1 MEVGRE
7 STVTKYEIHIRMR
20 TRKDGPVIRN
30 MIRFPH
36 AVQTES
42 RICVICPPGSK
53 QAKDAIAA
61 GAVLVGEDEVFEAIK
76 AGKIEFDRC
85 LAHPDSLPALNKA
98 ALGRVLGPR
107 GLMPSVK
114 TGTVVEDVASRV
126 EDLRGG
132 TVYRER
138 DAVIR
143 LPIGQLGFS
152 PEQLRDNLRTTIDSI
167 KKDAAGLN
175 DRINKEIYEVVSVS
189 AVKLLDHLLIPHPGA
204 ELNPRLRLQLEWRVQ
219 DRRLP
224 RNLGLDR
231 RVKYL
236 LSYIR
241 LACTNYCFIRKE
253 HGVSWYHFCSIE
265 TPTNLNADAMYSIPA
280 RLRLFGKRKSDL
292 YLEIL
297 QCSNCTDIFS
307 HEVVET

>member
-7 STVTKYEIHIRMR
+7 PTVSKYEVHIRMR

-53 QAKDAIAA
+53 HAKDALAA
-61 GAVLVGEDEVFEAIK
+61 GAVLVGEDEVFEAVK
-76 AGKIEFDRC
+76 AGKIDFDRC

-98 ALGRVLGPR
+98 ALGRILGPR

-126 EDLRGG
+126 EMLRGG

-152 PEQLRDNLRTTIDSI
+152 PEQLRDNLRTTIEQI

-175 DRINKEIYEVVSVS
+175 DRINKEIYEVVSNFAGFV
-189 AVKLLDHLLIPHPGA
+189 
-204 ELNPRLRLQLEWRVQ
+204 
-219 DRRLP
+219 
-224 RNLGLDR
+224 
-231 RVKYL
+231 
-236 LSYIR
+236 
-241 LACTNYCFIRKE
+241 F
-253 HGVSWYHFCSIE
+253 
-265 TPTNLNADAMYSIPA
+265 
-280 RLRLFGKRKSDL
+280 
-292 YLEIL
+292 
-297 QCSNCTDIFS
+297 
-307 HEVVET
+307 

>member
-1 MEVGRE
+1 MSSYGTLMPTAARGILSSCRPSLRGQSITPVLSSFQQVRGAKDNAKGKGKSQPKSDRKGAREFQQKNLKDMEQYALCDAMRYVDLSATLGVKLAAISVRFSDFGPHYSYIRALEVGHE
-7 STVTKYEIHIRMR
+7 PTVSKYEVHIRMR

-30 MIRFPH
+30 MMRFPH

-42 RICVICPPGSK
+42 RICVICPPDSK
-53 QAKDAIAA
+53 QAKEALAA
-61 GAVLVGEDEVFEAIK
+61 GAVLVGEQEVFDAVK

-126 EDLRGG
+126 EMLRGG

-152 PEQLRDNLRTTIDSI
+152 PEQLRDNLRTTIEHI

-175 DRINKEIYEVVSVS
+175 DRINKEIYEVVS
-189 AVKLLDHLLIPHPGA
+189 
-204 ELNPRLRLQLEWRVQ
+204 
-219 DRRLP
+219 
-224 RNLGLDR
+224 
-231 RVKYL
+231 
-236 LSYIR
+236 
-241 LACTNYCFIRKE
+241 
-253 HGVSWYHFCSIE
+253 
-265 TPTNLNADAMYSIPA
+265 
-280 RLRLFGKRKSDL
+280 
-292 YLEIL
+292 
-297 QCSNCTDIFS
+297 
-307 HEVVET
+307 